1 MRLWSSKPSHEFDL
15 ASFNSGDYYG
25 AVEAK
30 ERCESITSV
39 LYPSDDNANGKVLRL
54 KQQFFFVSATLQV
67 RPAIIAHHVIGCR
80 LHQEM
85 RVHNACR

>member
-39 LYPSDDNANGKVLRL
+39 
-54 KQQFFFVSATLQV
+54 V
-67 RPAIIAHHVIGCR
+67 RRCR
-80 LHQEM
+80 LTLS
-85 RVHNACR
+85 NSL